1 MGQPG
6 GFNRPSLPD
15 EYIVRRSQT
24 WGSETSQYPQEK
36 KTIEIAHVVASE
48 SAGAQ
53 TGVHARR
60 GCGTGIRHCEGQE
73 KPLESGATAGESP
86 LSEDQSGPAG
96 IPIRAE
102 HVKLRL
108 NPGGPPSK
116 AKY

>member
-6 GFNRPSLPD
+6 DLNRSSSPD
-15 EYIVRRSQT
+15 EHIVRRSHT

-36 KTIEIAHVVASE
+36 KTIEIAQVVASE

-53 TGVHARR
+53 TGMHAFR

-86 LSEDQSGPAG
+86 LSEGSIRPAG